1 MQKVFKYLKDNP
13 IFYIA
18 TCEEEQ
24 PRVRPFG
31 AIAEFEGKLYI
42 VTNNQKKCY
51 NQMISNPKIEIST
64 MGKDGTW
71 IRIEAIVVHD
81 TRREARVQ
89 MMEQNQEALSQL
101 YNVDDNLMEVLY
113 LEDAT
118 ATIYSFT
125 KAPEVIKF

>member
-1 MQKVFKYLKDNP
+1 
-13 IFYIA
+13 
-18 TCEEEQ
+18 
-24 PRVRPFG
+24 
-31 AIAEFEGKLYI
+31 
-42 VTNNQKKCY
+42 
-51 NQMISNPKIEIST
+51 MISNPKIEIST

-71 IRIEAIVVHD
+71 IRIEAAVVHD

-113 LEDAT
+113 LQDAT